1 MKRKND
7 WPTELA
13 NFLLKTRKTP
23 FKWGE
28 NDCCLFAANA
38 ILAMGGDDVAKDVRG
53 RYTTAIGARRIM
65 KNLGA
70 ANVVELL
77 TQRLGEPD
85 GKLMRGS
92 IVAVKSLD
100 GDPVAGVFYHKP
112 WALTVTDGLQGMP
125 HESIIASWSLS

>member
-1 MKRKND
+1 MKRRND

-53 RYTTAIGARRIM
+53 RYATAVGARRIM

-85 GKLMRGS
+85 GKLMRGA
-92 IVAVKSLD
+92 IVAVESD
-100 GDPVAGVFYHKP
+100 GQQVAGVFYHKP
-112 WALTVTDGLQGMP
+112 WALTVNDGLQGMP
-125 HESIIASWSLS
+125 HESVIASWSLS